1 MLSRIFKMAK
11 PFWGHLVGLLLLGL
25 LATPIALLKPYAL
38 KLLIDSG
45 FGQEPLPSVIEKI
58 MPHGFSIT
66 FDGVVI
72 LVIVL
77 VILLALFEN
86 LYGIAV
92 GYLNT
97 YTSEKMVFYFRNIL
111 FNHMQRLS
119 LAYHDGKGASE
130 TIYRIQYDVAKFK
143 TFLLG
148 NLSSLINSSITLI
161 SMLGVMFYLN
171 WRLAL
176 VSLVI
181 VPPLIF
187 LTRLSRNRLKK
198 DWKIVRQDESRALS
212 VIHEVISSLRVVKAF
227 GQEEN
232 ENERFAERSTH
243 ALQSQLRVA
252 RAVSYFSFAIGMLM
266 ACGTALFFY
275 FGAHSV
281 HDGYM
286 TLGELTLVIS
296 YLAQVFGPIN
306 SITKQLNDIQST
318 LVSIE
323 RVLEV
328 LDHEPE
334 VTEWPE
340 AVSVKKAKG
349 DFEFRKVSF
358 HYKKEKPVLEDISF
372 FIRPGDRVGIKGPTG
387 AGKSTLINLLYR
399 FYDPASGEI
408 LLDGLDIRKYKI
420 ADYRRQFSIVLQE
433 PVLFSTTIEENIRYG
448 RPDATRADIE
458 QAARAANAH
467 DFIVNS
473 PEGYQTMVGERGM
486 QLSGGER
493 QRISIARAFIKNAPI
508 LILDEPTSS
517 VDVNTEARIMEAMD
531 RLMKDKTTFMITHRL
546 STLEH
551 CNVIM
556 TIENGRLIEVQR
568 GGQKNDVPVEDSV
581 IY

>member
-1 MLSRIFKMAK
+1 
-11 PFWGHLVGLLLLGL
+11 
-25 LATPIALLKPYAL
+25 
-38 KLLIDSG
+38 
-45 FGQEPLPSVIEKI
+45 
-58 MPHGFSIT
+58 
-66 FDGVVI
+66 
-72 LVIVL
+72 
-77 VILLALFEN
+77 
-86 LYGIAV
+86 
-92 GYLNT
+92 
-97 YTSEKMVFYFRNIL
+97 
-111 FNHMQRLS
+111 
-119 LAYHDGKGASE
+119 
-130 TIYRIQYDVAKFK
+130 
-143 TFLLG
+143 
-148 NLSSLINSSITLI
+148 
-161 SMLGVMFYLN
+161 MLGVMFYLN
-171 WRLAL
+171 WQLAL
-176 VSLVI
+176 VSLVV
-181 VPPLIF
+181 VPPLIA

-198 DWKIVRQDESRALS
+198 DWKVVRQEESRALS
-212 VIHEVISSLRVVKAF
+212 VIHEVIGSLRVVKAF

-252 RAVSYFSFAIGMLM
+252 RSVSYFSFAIGMLM

-281 HDGYM
+281 HSGYM

-306 SITKQLNDIQST
+306 SITKQLNDVQST

-334 VTEWPE
+334 VTEWPG
-340 AVSVKKAKG
+340 AVSVKQAAG
-349 DFEFRKVSF
+349 HFEFRKVSF

-399 FYDPASGEI
+399 FYDPSSGEI
-408 LLDGLDIRKYKI
+408 LLDNLDIRQYKI

-467 DFIVNS
+467 DFIVNA

-517 VDVNTEARIMEAMD
+517 VDVHTEARIMEAMD
-531 RLMKDKTTFMITHRL
+531 RLMRDKTTFMITHRL

-551 CNVIM
+551 CQVIM
-556 TIENGRLIEVQR
+556 TIENGRLVQVQR
-568 GGQKNDVPVEDSV
+568 GGQKSDLPVEDSF
-581 IY
+581 IL